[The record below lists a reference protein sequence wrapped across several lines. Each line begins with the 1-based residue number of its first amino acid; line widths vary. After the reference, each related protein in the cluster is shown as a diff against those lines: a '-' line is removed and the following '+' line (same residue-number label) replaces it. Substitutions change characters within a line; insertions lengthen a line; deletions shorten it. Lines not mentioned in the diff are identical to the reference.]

1 MAKSNEPDGANKPQA
16 KALVASTTRGG
27 KARKPPAAAKDGTA
41 GAEKG
46 RAEMGR
52 AGAAK
57 GGGAQAAR
65 EKPRKSAKTTA
76 RRVVEAVPEAASR
89 TAATKTRATPRE
101 TTPDRAGA
109 SAGRRRKRGGDEPA
123 TLALRLDAAGG
134 GALAGAKLPDVEVYD
149 LADLKSGRRLAPID
163 PNRPGYGDFFDLTK
177 ALLTFY
183 RERFGR
189 ESYDGKGARLAVIL
203 NDMSCGGSLHD
214 ATVECLRFSE
224 TWSGKKTGGVVY
236 EFSGIPRAPDYLA
249 HEFQHAVTCACS
261 SLDYDKTDQAALH
274 ESLSDVFAI
283 TFRHWLS
290 RKQPPAPIDWR
301 FGSQTAKI
309 VPPSGLQKP
318 CTRNLD
324 APGDVDAWEA
334 GRSSIGAVTPADSAY
349 AASLVPSHAFRR
361 VTARLG
367 EDKDAAKAIDEAAR
381 VWYAALASPEMKN
394 VHTIQAFA
402 DLTASAA
409 QALEKAGAGAPPA
422 LLDAVRGGWSEVGVA
437 AAPGPLQNPALIAA
451 LVAKPTGFA

>member
-1 MAKSNEPDGANKPQA
+1 
-16 KALVASTTRGG
+16 
-27 KARKPPAAAKDGTA
+27 
-41 GAEKG
+41 
-46 RAEMGR
+46 MGR

-65 EKPRKSAKTTA
+65 RSPAKREDDGPSRCGSGPGGRLPDGRDEDARDAARDDAGSCGRQRRAPAQA
-76 RRVVEAVPEAASR
+76 RRG
-89 TAATKTRATPRE
+89 RARDARPA
-101 TTPDRAGA
+101 P
-109 SAGRRRKRGGDEPA
+109 GRGR
-123 TLALRLDAAGG
+123 G

-290 RKQPPAPIDWR
+290 AQAAPAPIDWR